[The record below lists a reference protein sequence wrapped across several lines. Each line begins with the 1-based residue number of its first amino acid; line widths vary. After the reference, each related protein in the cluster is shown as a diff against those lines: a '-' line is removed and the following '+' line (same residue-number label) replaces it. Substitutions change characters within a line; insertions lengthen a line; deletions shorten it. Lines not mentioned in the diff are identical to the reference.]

1 MDNFET
7 FSQDSAELSGLP
19 IEDSLIGFSSPY
31 SSGFDEEHP
40 MPTYDELRNAGFSD
54 YLSNQILYGV
64 EHCYSQREL
73 YNALYSDNPLE
84 AYNEMMDGKVNDA
97 LNRSDKLIE
106 DIQNEFGI

>member
-7 FSQDSAELSGLP
+7 FSQDPTELSGLP
-19 IEDSLIGFSSPY
+19 MEYSLIGFSSPY

-54 YLSNQILYGV
+54 YLSNQILYG
-64 EHCYSQREL
+64 EDHCYSQREL
-73 YNALYSDNPLE
+73 FNALYSGNPLE
-84 AYNEMMDGKVNDA
+84 AYNEMMEGKVNDA

-106 DIQNEFGI
+106 DIQNEFRI